1 MNQNDNHSPQARQ
14 LHRLQYFNTRAED
27 GSHIVHRVHFG
38 LDGLRTLAMREDV
51 AQLAP
56 IWSWQC
62 EDLGRYR
69 LALDLALDV
78 LDGDEA
84 RALAVFE
91 RLADTVVAAL
101 PAHWTLR
108 ADRLLR
114 LIEGLELHT
123 PNCRCAP
130 ECTGAVVLDDL
141 RLQVSCVCACHDP
154 AGVPVGLMEVS
165 R

>member
-1 MNQNDNHSPQARQ
+1 MSSNSKPDASPRQ
-14 LHRLQYFNTRAED
+14 LSRTTYFNTSAED
-27 GSHIVHRVHFG
+27 GSPIIWRWHFG
-38 LDGLRTLAMREDV
+38 HGGRQLVMREDV
-51 AQLAP
+51 RQLAP

-78 LDGDEA
+78 LEGDVD
-84 RALAVFE
+84 RALAIFE
-91 RLADTVVAAL
+91 RLADNVIVAL
-101 PAHWTLR
+101 PNHWTLR

-114 LIEGLELHT
+114 LIEGLELHQ
-123 PNCRCAP
+123 PHCRCAL

-141 RLQVSCVCACHDP
+141 RLQVSCPCTCHNF
-154 AGVPVGLMEVS
+154 GGLPVAIMEVV